1 MKEFFKKIKSEK
13 AVATIV
19 EATIVFPV
27 VFFTVCF
34 MMLLGNAY
42 FQMAK
47 IETAVT
53 TAAIEGAA
61 RCTDPFHSTV
71 TSNKDGDGNISV
83 PSTFNDIEPYRYILN
98 AGGKDSNIS
107 AVEADLKSRLDD
119 IVQTS
124 GFFLGMTPDVKYSE
138 VKYNNHFFYATLSAE
153 VKYEIT
159 IPMKLL
165 GEKEFSVFSSSAR
178 AEVAVNDPADFI
190 LNTDMVIDYVESSEV
205 GQNIIGK
212 VTDAMAKVREFLGLS

>member
-1 MKEFFKKIKSEK
+1 MKEIFKKFKSEK

-19 EATIVFPV
+19 EATIVFPI

-34 MMLLGNAY
+34 MIFLGNAY

-53 TAAIEGAA
+53 AAAIEGAA

-71 TSNKDGDGNISV
+71 TSNKDGDGKISV
-83 PSTFNDIEPYRYILN
+83 PITFNDIEPYRYILN

-107 AVEADLKSRLDD
+107 AVEADLKNRLKRT
-119 IVQTS
+119 VGSS
-124 GFFLGMTPDVKYSE
+124 GFFLGMTPNVKFSE
-138 VKYNNHFFYATLSAE
+138 VKYNNHFFYATLSVE

-159 IPMKLL
+159 IPMKLI
-165 GEKEFSVFSSSAR
+165 GKKEFTVFSSAAR

-190 LNTDMVIDYVESSEV
+190 LNTDMVIDYVERSEKATEA
-205 GQNIIGK
+205 IGK
-212 VTDAMAKVREFLGLS
+212 IKEAMEKVRKFIGLD

>member
-1 MKEFFKKIKSEK
+1 MKEILKNFKSEK

-19 EATIVFPV
+19 EATIVFPI

-34 MMLLGNAY
+34 MIFLGNAY

-53 TAAIEGAA
+53 IAAVEGAA

-71 TSNKDGDGNISV
+71 TSKKDGDGNISV
-83 PSTFNDIEPYRYILN
+83 PIKFNDIEPYRYILN

-107 AVEADLKSRLDD
+107 AVEADLKNRLKR
-119 IVQTS
+119 IVGTS
-124 GFFLGMTPDVKYSE
+124 GFFLGMTPNVKFSE
-138 VKYNNHFFYATLSAE
+138 VKYNNHFFYATLSVE

-159 IPMKLL
+159 IPMKLI
-165 GEKEFSVFSSSAR
+165 GEKEFTIFSSAAR

-190 LNTDMVIDYVESSEV
+190 LNTDMVLDYVESSE
-205 GQNIIGK
+205 IGNK
-212 VTDAMAKVREFLGLS
+212 AIEKLQEAMASVRKFIGLD

>member
-1 MKEFFKKIKSEK
+1 MKEILKNFKSEK

-19 EATIVFPV
+19 EATIVFPI

-34 MMLLGNAY
+34 MIFLGNAY

-53 TAAIEGAA
+53 IAAVEGAA

-83 PSTFNDIEPYRYILN
+83 PIKFNDIEPYRYILN

-107 AVEADLKSRLDD
+107 AVEADLKNRLKR
-119 IVQTS
+119 IVGTS
-124 GFFLGMTPDVKYSE
+124 GFFLGMTPNVKFSE
-138 VKYNNHFFYATLSAE
+138 VKYNNHFFYATLSVE

-159 IPMKLL
+159 IPMKLI
-165 GEKEFSVFSSSAR
+165 GEKEFTIFSSAAR

-190 LNTDMVIDYVESSEV
+190 LNTDMVLDYVESSE
-205 GQNIIGK
+205 IGNK
-212 VTDAMAKVREFLGLS
+212 AIEKLQEAMASVRKFIGLD

>member
-1 MKEFFKKIKSEK
+1 MKDFIKKIKSER
-13 AVATIV
+13 AAATIV

-34 MMLLGNAY
+34 MIFVGNAY
-42 FQMAK
+42 YQMAK

-71 TSNKDGDGNISV
+71 TSNVDGNGGISV
-83 PSTFNDIEPYRYILN
+83 PIKFNDIEPYRYILN

-107 AVEADLKSRLDD
+107 AVEADLKSRLND
-119 IVQTS
+119 VVESS
-124 GFFLGMTPDVKYSE
+124 GFFFGMTPDIKHSE
-138 VKYNNHFFYATLSAE
+138 VTYNNKFFYATLIAE

-165 GEKEFSVFSSSAR
+165 GEQEFSMFSSGAR

-190 LNTDMVIDYVESSEV
+190 LNTDMVIDYVESSKA
-205 GQNIIGK
+205 GQSAIGFMQ
-212 VTDAMAKVREFLGLS
+212 DAMGKVREFIGLG